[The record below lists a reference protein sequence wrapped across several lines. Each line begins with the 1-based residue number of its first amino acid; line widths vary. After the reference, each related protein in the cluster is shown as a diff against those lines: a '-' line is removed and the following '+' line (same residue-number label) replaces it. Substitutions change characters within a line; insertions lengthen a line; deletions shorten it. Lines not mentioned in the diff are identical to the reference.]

1 MCTRFSPR
9 RWKRKSC
16 LILRITI
23 FWVNHREL
31 SEKIGDSRTMSLLY
45 RVFVLAFLDL
55 SKAFDRVWREGLS
68 FLSLMAKW
76 YPR

>member
-1 MCTRFSPR
+1 MLSPCNYPTQIM
-9 RWKRKSC
+9 KN
-16 LILRITI
+16 T
-23 FWVNHREL
+23 
-31 SEKIGDSRTMSLLY
+31 Y
-45 RVFVLAFLDL
+45 LAFLDL